1 MVLAASLPMCLH
13 HPLPSLPAAFHG
25 SSSMVKWVKN
35 SQESQTLL
43 LCTSLAPRNEI
54 NMSANRCYFR
64 ERGKRF
70 QFTIISSN
78 KNKKI
83 GSSLPNCLGK
93 SLASI
98 SKVGPLAHHNPTIKW
113 LLWGNIGPYRKST
126 NTVCY
131 LHCCERINSFPGFYL
146 YFRHIFYATP
156 YNSYFCKASNKNFK
170 SLSDNQTYNWC
181 YRKICWK
188 C

>member
-1 MVLAASLPMCLH
+1 MVLAASLLMCLH

-25 SSSMVKWVKN
+25 SSSIVKWVKN
-35 SQESQTLL
+35 SQKSQTLL

-98 SKVGPLAHHNPTIKW
+98 SRPI
-113 LLWGNIGPYRKST
+113 I
-126 NTVCY
+126 
-131 LHCCERINSFPGFYL
+131 
-146 YFRHIFYATP
+146 TP
-156 YNSYFCKASNKNFK
+156 Q
-170 SLSDNQTYNWC
+170 LSDFCGVILGHIEKAQILSV
-181 YRKICWK
+181 ICTAVK
-188 C
+188 G